1 MLKRL
6 KEFFF
11 GRYVSEEEKREDRE
25 FRKRAKMHMLGAAGC
40 AVKPDEDGIIRV
52 VEIHVDDV
60 KVSND
65 HDVLDKG
72 EES

>member
-1 MLKRL
+1 MLEQL

-11 GRYVSEEEKREDRE
+11 GRYVSEEEIKENRE
-25 FRKRAKMHMLGAAGC
+25 FRKRARMHMLGAAGC

-52 VEIHVDDV
+52 EEIHVDDV

-72 EES
+72 GNS